1 MANEYDFSKL
11 TQRQEEPTFTPLPMI
26 MEEAAKTNPAQF
38 AESSRI
44 SRLTGIP
51 IESVESDLPGSR
63 AYAKAVQYDL
73 TKLVQ
78 RSPVTG
84 EFLRSYQNSVFAQND
99 VTTLEDIERVF
110 NESASRTTATEH
122 LSAIGRSIPGGAV
135 QGIGMGV
142 GGIGRTIEAGGR
154 TMQRVADFLLPEQA
168 DRFIWENPADKYLQY
183 VDPATFLR
191 ARGEGTQQLA
201 DMIMPAKEDQNL
213 ATSVA
218 AGVGQVL
225 GQAVAYSLSPNAA
238 MVGMFGQGV
247 EIQGQRQDATGTYG
261 ESFTSDLALITGGMA
276 EMALERTG
284 VEALLNRIPP
294 NIRNDAARAA
304 ADVFMAGGIE
314 GIQEVVEGMTQ
325 SIIERFS
332 TNPDAPLLE
341 GALEE
346 GTVGFSV
353 GAIVRALI
361 LTATPGKLG
370 VAATNEQSIL
380 QRGKQDQVTLDQI
393 SELVGSTE
401 VRQLSQESFQEFVTR
416 LNGEAEANVY
426 IDSAQLS
433 LYLNEQKNKAV
444 PDPALILLSEQAGEA
459 AASGTAVSIPFQDF
473 ATIIAATPHYDAL
486 RDAMTLSPEAVP
498 VYRQEQASWEAENY
512 MTRLVEEAKANASQY
527 VEAQEL
533 YNSIKDQLVDTGRV
547 TPRNAATMAQIVP
560 AWAAVYAQKTGKSIA
575 EVYAE
580 SGLTV
585 VGPQTGKKA
594 SLAQRAVDAV
604 RDVFGLN
611 EPVVAEPNE
620 YQVPEQGVSVRDTNL
635 GKTYTTPDG
644 ATISVL
650 EDSQYSP
657 RPNSVTDFV
666 VPEDKRGQGVGGR
679 LLNQI
684 FQRYNPATISAAASS
699 QPSVALFYKNGF
711 RPIMEPDA
719 TLERSFEI
727 MQEESSVTMVIPDAA
742 ISLAQSAFHGTPH
755 RFDRFSLEAIGT
767 GEGAQAYGWGLYF
780 AGRKEVAEWYRDE
793 LTARNNYSLM
803 RADGEKFTYKNP
815 GAESFAEI
823 YLISSRGDYAA
834 AKKDIL
840 ELVDRTTRSP
850 QMYLDS
856 IAVLEKWEAEGVIAS
871 SGVEGQL
878 YQVNLPEDSELLDW
892 DALIEEQPTKVTAAL
907 EASEYW
913 QYAQERLEDRAAA
926 TGRNVTGRDIYR
938 DLLDDMEPH
947 EASLYL
953 NSLGIPGLKYLDGSS
968 RRAGEGSSNY
978 VIWDESR
985 VTIEAV
991 NDQMVEAENYVK
1003 ELGQKGARGYYEP
1016 DNSIIRLTEASDLST
1031 FLHEFGHFMLEMEK
1045 KVGGDTWK
1053 NIGKWYKRNADD
1065 VAAEANGWLGDTQA
1079 TVTVTVVPDDVIAY
1093 VDNGTTG
1100 DKLKDRALYVATHE
1114 QFARAWEQYL
1124 MEGKAPSTELH
1135 NIFQTFA
1142 RWMVEL
1148 YQKIKGG
1155 LRVNLDDEMRQ
1166 VLDRMI
1172 ATEEQIKAAEAR
1184 AKIAPLFTDAAMAGM
1199 TEEAYLKYLEDEKK
1213 VGNKAAETLRDKLIK
1228 QLTRQTETWWLKERD
1243 DLMLEIGNELKA
1255 TRTYRTIAQLRD
1267 GEMKLDKAAVK
1278 EMVGDL
1284 RISVRGVEFSAVPR
1298 QLNNMTLDGA
1308 RGVHPDEAAVFFG
1321 YSSGSEMLNDIM
1333 KAEPIAKVAEAA
1345 ADQAM
1350 LRRHGDILNDGSIQ
1364 READEALQNEE
1375 QAKLILK
1382 ELKAL
1387 NHQVNLDRT
1396 NIRDMA
1402 VQKISTLSYREIN
1415 PQKYRAAE
1423 LRAAQEAVRM
1433 LAEGNQQGAADAK
1446 MRQLMNHHLARA
1458 AMDARKAIESI
1469 QEGMSRYSTKSVREN
1484 IMRAENGYWGQI
1496 EKILNR
1502 FEFRK
1507 SATLKSVDK
1516 ANESINTW
1524 AKDRIENDGDQII
1537 LSDAVAD
1544 ETYVT
1549 HWKNVPFAELQGI
1562 ADTVKNLEHVARY
1575 ANKIRYLGEQRD
1587 FNEMVD
1593 LWTGSIDAKVTSVW
1607 EPKIINTVQ
1616 KESVKRKAKW
1626 SMAGLTKIP
1635 YMMSWLDGME
1645 RVGMSHE
1652 LISQRMND
1660 ALDNE
1665 FNLFKEVATPV
1676 IEAIKNLSNA
1686 DRKRHMRDI
1695 YIEEIGETIK
1705 GNQVLAVAL
1714 NVGNAGNLRK
1724 LLLGEGWAD
1733 PRDEASISL
1742 NNPKLQAVLKHM
1754 TKGDWELVQK
1764 IWDQMDK
1771 LYPMLEEVH
1780 RRSTGLTPTR
1790 IEAVPVQT
1798 PFGEFR
1804 GGYYPL
1810 KSDPN
1815 RSEKASRQQQK
1826 SDAETDSMFSTFG
1839 SIHASVTSSATQE
1852 RTGVYYPLDLNLDV
1866 VPNHFQEVI
1875 HFITHHDAVRQ
1886 VNKLLNN
1893 EKVAMSIKKALGPDE
1908 FALLRPWLHDVAKDG
1923 RQSVT
1928 KSVMD
1933 PWFAR
1938 LRFGVTLGVMGF
1950 KATTALI
1957 QLSGLSNAISETGL
1971 GNFKKAIR
1979 MILSSPSDMENA
1991 REFSF
1996 NRSKVLK
2003 HRMQTMDREM
2013 RNVLDTLQ
2021 GKRGLLAAVQEASMK
2036 HIAFVQTYM
2045 VDIPSWY
2052 AGYVA
2057 EMERSGDE
2065 VKAAQYG
2072 DWVIEQ
2078 IQGSGATKDMSA
2090 LMRDPSKA
2098 TRLFT
2103 MFMTFFSS
2111 LWNQE
2116 RDLIR
2121 GARGKQYSTTTVAAK
2136 LTFMFTIPVLIDMLL
2151 RGEFGDDEDDEDSN
2165 IQDMLTTTAMY
2176 GIGGVPFI
2184 RDIANGVIG
2193 DYGYSM
2199 TPIAR
2204 VIEAGT
2210 YGLPKVMKGAF
2221 TDEEITKAQAK
2232 ASTEFVGAMV
2242 GIPGISQAWITGE
2255 ELYDVLVE
2263 GEELSFRELFLF
2275 RGEE

>member
-51 IESVESDLPGSR
+51 IESVESDLPASR

-110 NESASRTTATEH
+110 NESASRTTATQH

-183 VDPATFLR
+183 VDPAAFLR

-276 EMALERTG
+276 TLATERTG
-284 VEALLNRIPP
+284 IEALLNRIPP
-294 NIRNDAARAA
+294 NIRNNAARAA

-325 SIIERFS
+325 SLIERFS

-512 MTRLVEEAKANASQY
+512 MTHLVEEAKVNASQY
-527 VEAQEL
+527 VEAQEM
-533 YNSIKDQLVDTGRV
+533 YNSIKSQLVDTGRV

-575 EVYAE
+575 EVYVD

-604 RDVFGLN
+604 RDVFGLS
-611 EPVVAEPNE
+611 EPAVTEPNE
-620 YQVPEQGVSVRDTNL
+620 YQVPEKSQTRVDDLPDIQDFQGMEILDETSDININAVSAFA
-635 GKTYTTPDG
+635 GKPF
-644 ATISVL
+644 TIL
-650 EDSQYSP
+650 P
-657 RPNSVTDFV
+657 
-666 VPEDKRGQGVGGR
+666 GVKE
-679 LLNQI
+679 L
-684 FQRYNPATISAAASS
+684 P
-699 QPSVALFYKNGF
+699 
-711 RPIMEPDA
+711 
-719 TLERSFEI
+719 
-727 MQEESSVTMVIPDAA
+727 
-742 ISLAQSAFHGTPH
+742 LAQIELQGDDIFETETKKTRVKNLAEEIQTNSAIEPLFV
-755 RFDRFSLEAIGT
+755 
-767 GEGAQAYGWGLYF
+767 AQ
-780 AGRKEVAEWYRDE
+780 
-793 LTARNNYSLM
+793 
-803 RADGEKFTYKNP
+803 RADG
-815 GAESFAEI
+815 S
-823 YLISSRGDYAA
+823 
-834 AKKDIL
+834 
-840 ELVDRTTRSP
+840 
-850 QMYLDS
+850 MY
-856 IAVLEKWEAEGVIAS
+856 VAEGNHRVR
-871 SGVEGQL
+871 
-878 YQVNLPEDSELLDW
+878 
-892 DALIEEQPTKVTAAL
+892 AL
-907 EASEYW
+907 
-913 QYAQERLEDRAAA
+913 
-926 TGRNVTGRDIYR
+926 
-938 DLLDDMEPH
+938 
-947 EASLYL
+947 ASLGYK
-953 NSLGIPGLKYLDGSS
+953 SVPVRIMRDAAFDPDFK
-968 RRAGEGSSNY
+968 
-978 VIWDESR
+978 ES
-985 VTIEAV
+985 A
-991 NDQMVEAENYVK
+991 NLLA
-1003 ELGQKGARGYYEP
+1003 QKGARGYYEP
-1016 DNSIIRLTEASDLST
+1016 DNSIIRLTESSDLST
-1031 FLHEFGHFMLEMEK
+1031 FLHEFAHFMFEMEK
-1045 KVGGDTWK
+1045 NVGGETLDSIYRWF
-1053 NIGKWYKRNADD
+1053 KRNADD
-1065 VAAEANGWLGDTQA
+1065 VAAEANYWLSNTGQLAQSPLPDTIDIDGVQRPTTNSNGQPIAQTEEGVRNFWAWFGGSKVVDDQGRPLVVYHGAAEGFTEFKTSKIGSRDPGFFGSGFYFSPNEDDARSYADSAADADGTPIEDGEVMPVYLSLQNPFVWDMEAGEGAKATRNVLAAMGIHRSSVRGESAALGDRDERRKFNAAMKAAGHDGVVVRDEDGFREIVAFDPTQIKSA
-1079 TVTVTVVPDDVIAY
+1079 IGNTGAFDPVNPNILNQSTKQGSTGAGPITAADVTTY

-1387 NHQVNLDRT
+1387 NRQVNLDRT

-1433 LAEGNQQGAADAK
+1433 MAEGNQQGAADAK

-1469 QEGMSRYSTKSVREN
+1469 QEGMTRYSTKSVREN

-1645 RVGMSHE
+1645 RVGISHE

-1754 TKGDWELVQK
+1754 TKDDWELVQK

-1971 GNFKKAIR
+1971 RNFTKAIR
-1979 MILSSPSDMENA
+1979 MILSSPNDMENA

-2021 GKRGLLAAVQEASMK
+2021 GKRGLLAAVQEVSMK
-2036 HIAFVQTYM
+2036 HIALVQTYM

-2193 DYGYSM
+2193 EYGYSM

-2221 TDEEITKAQAK
+2221 TDEEITKAQLK

-2255 ELYDVLVE
+2255 ELYNVLVE
-2263 GEELSFRELFLF
+2263 GEELGFRELFLF

>member
-1 MANEYDFSKL
+1 MFFLSFLERKGA
-11 TQRQEEPTFTPLPMI
+11 TI
-26 MEEAAKTNPAQF
+26 
-38 AESSRI
+38 
-44 SRLTGIP
+44 G
-51 IESVESDLPGSR
+51 DLPG
-63 AYAKAVQYDL
+63 
-73 TKLVQ
+73 
-78 RSPVTG
+78 
-84 EFLRSYQNSVFAQND
+84 
-99 VTTLEDIERVF
+99 
-110 NESASRTTATEH
+110 
-122 LSAIGRSIPGGAV
+122 
-135 QGIGMGV
+135 
-142 GGIGRTIEAGGR
+142 
-154 TMQRVADFLLPEQA
+154 
-168 DRFIWENPADKYLQY
+168 
-183 VDPATFLR
+183 
-191 ARGEGTQQLA
+191 
-201 DMIMPAKEDQNL
+201 
-213 ATSVA
+213 
-218 AGVGQVL
+218 
-225 GQAVAYSLSPNAA
+225 
-238 MVGMFGQGV
+238 
-247 EIQGQRQDATGTYG
+247 
-261 ESFTSDLALITGGMA
+261 
-276 EMALERTG
+276 
-284 VEALLNRIPP
+284 
-294 NIRNDAARAA
+294 
-304 ADVFMAGGIE
+304 
-314 GIQEVVEGMTQ
+314 
-325 SIIERFS
+325 II
-332 TNPDAPLLE
+332 
-341 GALEE
+341 
-346 GTVGFSV
+346 
-353 GAIVRALI
+353 
-361 LTATPGKLG
+361 
-370 VAATNEQSIL
+370 
-380 QRGKQDQVTLDQI
+380 
-393 SELVGSTE
+393 
-401 VRQLSQESFQEFVTR
+401 
-416 LNGEAEANVY
+416 
-426 IDSAQLS
+426 
-433 LYLNEQKNKAV
+433 
-444 PDPALILLSEQAGEA
+444 
-459 AASGTAVSIPFQDF
+459 
-473 ATIIAATPHYDAL
+473 
-486 RDAMTLSPEAVP
+486 
-498 VYRQEQASWEAENY
+498 
-512 MTRLVEEAKANASQY
+512 
-527 VEAQEL
+527 
-533 YNSIKDQLVDTGRV
+533 
-547 TPRNAATMAQIVP
+547 
-560 AWAAVYAQKTGKSIA
+560 
-575 EVYAE
+575 
-580 SGLTV
+580 
-585 VGPQTGKKA
+585 
-594 SLAQRAVDAV
+594 
-604 RDVFGLN
+604 
-611 EPVVAEPNE
+611 
-620 YQVPEQGVSVRDTNL
+620 
-635 GKTYTTPDG
+635 
-644 ATISVL
+644 
-650 EDSQYSP
+650 
-657 RPNSVTDFV
+657 
-666 VPEDKRGQGVGGR
+666 
-679 LLNQI
+679 
-684 FQRYNPATISAAASS
+684 
-699 QPSVALFYKNGF
+699 
-711 RPIMEPDA
+711 
-719 TLERSFEI
+719 
-727 MQEESSVTMVIPDAA
+727 
-742 ISLAQSAFHGTPH
+742 
-755 RFDRFSLEAIGT
+755 
-767 GEGAQAYGWGLYF
+767 
-780 AGRKEVAEWYRDE
+780 
-793 LTARNNYSLM
+793 
-803 RADGEKFTYKNP
+803 
-815 GAESFAEI
+815 
-823 YLISSRGDYAA
+823 
-834 AKKDIL
+834 
-840 ELVDRTTRSP
+840 
-850 QMYLDS
+850 
-856 IAVLEKWEAEGVIAS
+856 
-871 SGVEGQL
+871 
-878 YQVNLPEDSELLDW
+878 YQVNVPEDSELLDW

-938 DLLDDMEPH
+938 DLLDDMEPR

-1053 NIGKWYKRNADD
+1053 DIGKWYKRNADD
-1065 VAAEANGWLGDTQA
+1065 VAAEANGWLGDTGQLA
-1079 TVTVTVVPDDVIAY
+1079 QSAVMADTIDIDGVQRSTTNSNGQPIAQTEEDVRNFWAWFGNSKVVDAEGRPRVVYHGTPNWGEQGAYDSFMTGGYGVFGQGAYFTTSPRRASSYANNGSAPNVYPVYLKIDSPLTTQSLAANLSAFNEVSGSSLGGSPWSLSAVTEALARRGHNKVQGWINSNFDGVIETTGFGEKEIVAFDPTQIKSAIGNTGSFDPANPNILNQSTEQGSTGTGPITADDVIAY

-1243 DLMLEIGNELKA
+1243 DLMLEIGTELKA

-1387 NHQVNLDRT
+1387 NRQVNLDRT

-1433 LAEGNQQGAADAK
+1433 MAEGNQQGAADAK

-1593 LWTGSIDAKVTSVW
+1593 LWTGSIDSKVTSVW

-1652 LISQRMND
+1652 LISQRMNE

-1665 FNLFKEVATPV
+1665 FNLFKEVAAPV

-1950 KATTALI
+1950 KATTGLI

-1971 GNFKKAIR
+1971 GNFKKAVR
-1979 MILSSPSDMENA
+1979 MILSSPNDMENA
-1991 REFSF
+1991 REFAF

-2021 GKRGLLAAVQEASMK
+2021 GKRGLLAAVQETSMK

-2121 GARGKQYSTTTVAAK
+2121 GARGKQYSATTVAAK

-2151 RGEFGDDEDDEDSN
+2151 RGEFGDDEDEEDSN
-2165 IQDMLTTTAMY
+2165 IQDMLVTTAMY

-2193 DYGYSM
+2193 EYGYSM

-2210 YGLPKVMKGAF
+2210 YGLPKVLKGAY